1 MKRFFYT
8 AFLIFIFQGKVN
20 ALKYTIYPNPAMEG
34 QQITFS
40 LLYFCGEYWSNPN
53 VSLSGSDVNIEIS
66 YHYVG
71 CPIGVP
77 PPGGYENINLGSLTA
92 GDYQINLTVLDSDDQ
107 SILLQE
113 IIPFGVLP
121 IKKVPVAANFMYLII
136 ISLTLLIG
144 VFGYASIILK
154 RMIE

>member
-1 MKRFFYT
+1 MC
-8 AFLIFIFQGKVN
+8 LIQGKAN
-20 ALKYTIYPNPAMEG
+20 ALDYTLYPSPAMEG
-34 QQITFS
+34 QVMTFG

-53 VSLSGSDVNIEIS
+53 VSVNGSDIDVEIT
-66 YHYVG
+66 YNYVG

-77 PPGGYENINLGSLTA
+77 QPGGYEYIDIGPFTA

-121 IKKVPVAANFMYLII
+121 VKSVPVASNLLYL
-136 ISLTLLIG
+136 LLIALFMF
-144 VFGYASIILK
+144 FGGFLLK
-154 RMIE
+154 EKYPN